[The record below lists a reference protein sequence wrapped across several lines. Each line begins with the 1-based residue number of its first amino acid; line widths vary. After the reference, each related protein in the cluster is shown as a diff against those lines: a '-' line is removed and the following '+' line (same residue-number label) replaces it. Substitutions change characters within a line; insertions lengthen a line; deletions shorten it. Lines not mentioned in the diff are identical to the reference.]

1 MGRRKEE
8 SIPHLPSH
16 RPLRTRYRNSHRR
29 PFRDRLQDWVRVSS
43 RVAGIVS
50 HMDAVSFRNGY
61 QQWWTKYISLYK
73 KHLDLTSSPQ
83 FHFIFVIYLHYI
95 LLSIITFLQL
105 RWHLLNF
112 RLKEANL
119 VRNNDN
125 HDTEL
130 GTELC
135 SLYHTLNIQMLFSK
149 KGKQ

>member
-1 MGRRKEE
+1 
-8 SIPHLPSH
+8 
-16 RPLRTRYRNSHRR
+16 
-29 PFRDRLQDWVRVSS
+29 
-43 RVAGIVS
+43 
-50 HMDAVSFRNGY
+50 MDAVSFRNGY

-130 GTELC
+130 GELLKYPLATLLLISYLEHTNAIFKERKAV
-135 SLYHTLNIQMLFSK
+135 SLDTCFDVPSLTFTTWKYQNSGSQSRLPNKLLNNI
-149 KGKQ
+149 GKNFIRSF